1 MHGIPSTLA
10 YARDNFRNSI
20 PLTMKRLL
28 LLLAIILGGLTLQAE
43 PVDPVLAR
51 RVGEQ
56 FLKQWTGQ
64 KPVDWQVNLTLSES
78 GTAALPEGKGTI
90 TCYYLFRNQG
100 GGFVLV
106 AGDDRVQ
113 PILGYSLE
121 GETPSISTMPAHV
134 ADWLHMYRDQIA
146 FAIDQRLEADQETAA
161 WWQRLKDGQEPS
173 DDQALTSTVNP
184 LVAAKWDQ
192 SPHYNALAPFDNT
205 YNQRTVA
212 GCVAT
217 AMAMIMK
224 YYSYP
229 ANGNGFHSYTH
240 EKYGL
245 QSANFG
251 ATTYNYAAMPNSVNS
266 PNAQVATLMYHCGVA
281 VDMMFGV
288 GATGGSGAY
297 VISTKSPV
305 QHCAEYAF
313 RTYFGYKP
321 SLQGVERASYS
332 QTQWINLLKSELD
345 ASRPVYYA
353 GFGSGGGH
361 AFLCDGYDANNFF
374 HFNWGWSGNFDGY
387 FTVNALNPSGVGT
400 GGGSGGYNSGQQAI
414 VGLEPLTQ
422 SDPDP
427 GPSSF
432 NLALNSPVSVS
443 GNPVQYGQGFSVTTN
458 FANLGSNNFAGDYCA
473 AVFDEEYNFIDFVEI
488 KTGLTLQAGFT
499 YTNNLTFSTA
509 GLLSLVPGDYFVAMF
524 YRPSGGEWVIAA
536 DNGNFQ
542 NIVPLF
548 VRFSNTIEMYSEII
562 TTPVP
567 DFVQGQAASVNL
579 NLLNAGSSTFFGD
592 YQVNLYNLDGSY
604 VTTLGTISENNG
616 LPPNFVYTQPF
627 LNFSTTQLNVEP
639 GTYLLAAMFK
649 PNFSSNYFLVGSTD
663 HPNPIRVN
671 VVSPAI
677 QPDPFEANNT
687 ASQPHTFPVNFTNNT
702 AKVLTTGSN
711 LHQGSDLDF
720 YRVNLASGFQ
730 YNVQARAHD
739 SWDSGDGKT
748 YTCDVLF
755 SVSTDGGAS
764 WTEAWDDVMDGAINL
779 VNGGNVLFQ
788 VAPYFVGETGTYLLD
803 ITIVRSPL
811 SSTEEPAELAGFR
824 LFPNP
829 ARDHVTLDVGGYEG
843 QIQSIQLL
851 AQDGRE
857 ATLTTRAAQGN
868 ILLELPERAPG
879 VYFLR
884 IRTDHGTII
893 RKLSLQ

>member
-1 MHGIPSTLA
+1 M
-10 YARDNFRNSI
+10 
-20 PLTMKRLL
+20 L
-28 LLLAIILGGLTLQAE
+28 LLLAILWSAWSLSAE
-43 PVDPVLAR
+43 PVDPVTAK

-56 FLKQWTGQ
+56 YLKHWSGQ
-64 KPVDWQVNLTLSES
+64 KPLDWSLQLELLETGSAV
-78 GTAALPEGKGTI
+78 LPDGKSPV
-90 TCYYLFRNQG
+90 TCYYLFRNLG
-100 GGFVLV
+100 GGFILV
-106 AGDDRVQ
+106 AGDDRIQ
-113 PILGYSLE
+113 PVLGYGLQGQAFSVAD
-121 GETPSISTMPAHV
+121 MPDHV
-134 ADWLHMYRDQIA
+134 ADWLLMYRDQIA
-146 FAIDQRLEADQETAA
+146 AAIAQRTEPGPETAE
-161 WWQRLKDGQEPS
+161 WWHRLRNGLEPAE
-173 DDQALTSTVNP
+173 DLALTSTVNP

-192 SPHYNALAPFDNT
+192 SPHYNALAPFDNSF
-205 YNQRTVA
+205 NQRTVA

-224 YYSYP
+224 YWNYP
-229 ANGNGFHSYTH
+229 ANGTGFHSYTH

-251 ATTYNYAAMPNSVNS
+251 ATSYNYAAMPNSVNS

-297 VISTKSPV
+297 VISAKSPV

-414 VGLEPLTQ
+414 VGLEPITQ

-432 NLALNSPVSVS
+432 DLKLNNFIFLS

-473 AVFDEEYNFIDFVEI
+473 AVFDNDLNFIDFVEI
-488 KTGLTLQAGFT
+488 KTGLSLQAGFT
-499 YTNNLTFSTA
+499 YTNNLVFSTP
-509 GLLSLVPGDYFVAMF
+509 GLLSLVPGDYYVAMF
-524 YRPSGGEWVIAA
+524 YRPTGGDWVIAA

-542 NIVPLF
+542 NLVPLF
-548 VRFSNTIEMYSEII
+548 IRFANTIEMYSEII

-567 DFVQGQAASVNL
+567 DFVQGQAATANL
-579 NLLNAGSSTFFGD
+579 NLLNAGSSTFFGQ
-592 YQVNLYNLDGSY
+592 YAVNLYNLDGSF
-604 VTTLGTISENNG
+604 VTTLSTISENNG
-616 LPPNFVYTQPF
+616 LPVNFVYTHPF
-627 LNFSTTQLNVEP
+627 LTFSTPQLNVEP

-649 PNFSSNYFLVGSTD
+649 PNFSSNWFLVGSTE

-677 QPDPFEANNT
+677 QPDPYEPNNT
-687 ASQPHTFPVNFTNNT
+687 ASQPHTFPVNFTNNI

-730 YNVQARAHD
+730 YSVQARAHD

-748 YTCDVLF
+748 YSCDVLF
-755 SVSTDGGAS
+755 SVSTNGGAS
-764 WTEAWDDVMDGAINL
+764 WSEAWDDIMDGAINL
-779 VNGGNVLFQ
+779 VNGGSVLFQ

-803 ITIVRSPL
+803 ITIVRSPI
-811 SSTEEPAELAGFR
+811 SSTEEPAELTAFR

-829 ARDHVTLDVGGYEG
+829 ARDRVTLDVGGYEG
-843 QIQSIQLL
+843 RIHGIQLL

-857 ATLTTRAAQGN
+857 ATLTNRATQGN